1 LKTLTDVRGVICPMV
16 TPFDAHNHID
26 HGCTHQLVD
35 FLLARGVHGLMVGG
49 TTGEGMLLSLEERK
63 ALCEMVVGHVA
74 GRVPVIAHTG
84 CIGTADT
91 VDLTRHAASVGVTA
105 VAMIVPYFF
114 TFDDESL
121 FTHYVTIANAV
132 PDFPLFIYAFPGNA
146 KNDVSP
152 VLLKRLR
159 DAAPNIAG
167 IKSSNPDL
175 MRFQE
180 YVEAGGDGFL
190 PVNGVDGLM
199 LPALALGAVGQV
211 SGNANVFPEV
221 FCGLYDAFM
230 AGDVERARSHQRA
243 VNRIRRM
250 LKDGLHPA
258 YFKAALALRG
268 VPASRVRPPMR
279 ELTEREMVELER
291 GMHGLGKVLVS
302 LGK

>member
-1 LKTLTDVRGVICPMV
+1 MRPGVDIRGVICPMV
-16 TPFDAHNHID
+16 TPFDEQNRID
-26 HGCTHQLVD
+26 HACVRQLVD

-49 TTGEGMLLSLEERK
+49 TTGEGMLLGLEERE
-63 ALCEMVVGHVA
+63 ALCETVVEHAA

-84 CIGTADT
+84 CICTADT
-91 VDLTRHAASVGVTA
+91 VDLTRHAVSVGATA
-105 VAMIVPYFF
+105 AAMIVPYFF

-121 FTHYVTIANAV
+121 FIHYATVANAV

-152 VLLKRLR
+152 GLLKRLR
-159 DAAPNIAG
+159 DAAPNIVG

-180 YVEAGGDGFL
+180 YVAVSGEGFV
-190 PVNGVDGLM
+190 PINGVDGLM
-199 LPALALGAVGQV
+199 LPALASGAMGQI

-230 AGDVERARSHQRA
+230 AGDVERARSHQCTI
-243 VNRIRRM
+243 NRVRLV

-258 YFKAALALRG
+258 YFKAALTLRG
-268 VPASRVRPPMR
+268 IPAGRVRQPMR
-279 ELTEREMVELER
+279 ELTGQEMVELER
-291 GMHGLGKVLVS
+291 GVREIALVAD
-302 LGK
+302 L